1 MRGRW
6 GLEMKVRQEQRP
18 KSQATHSKQ
27 ETPASMRVMWGLCCV
42 SKANRKSQVWAYS
55 IWGKP
60 ARPLVRLGSTSAT
73 WEKPFGELD
82 V

>member
-27 ETPASMRVMWGLCCV
+27 ETPASTRVMWGLRRV
-42 SKANRKSQVWAYS
+42 SEAEVKSQ
-55 IWGKP
+55 G
-60 ARPLVRLGSTSAT
+60 
-73 WEKPFGELD
+73 
-82 V
+82 